1 MSLFITLQPFRHR
14 FAIKKCALCSKDF
27 NVKAI
32 VKQKSLVNR
41 EVSWLFFNHRV
52 LQEASNPNVPL
63 LERLRFLGIY
73 SNNLDEFFR
82 VRVAALHRVSEV
94 NAVVYPTK
102 ENPAI
107 VLKQIAKMT
116 AALQPE
122 FDSVYG
128 GIVES
133 LKQQQVF
140 IVTETELDETQKAFV
155 NNYYRKSLADTVTPM
170 MISRMIQLPALAD
183 SQIYLGVRLSNEG
196 NSKKKEFAVIEIPT
210 ADYPRFLELPET
222 AGKKFFILLDDVM
235 RLCLPSIF
243 SSLPYDR
250 FDAYTFKI
258 TRDAEMDSE
267 SELGESLIDKVAK
280 GVKSRRWGDPVRF
293 VYDEAMSSDLKK
305 MILGRLGFK
314 KTDTLVAGGRYHNFR
329 DFMKFPSVGIPGFLY
344 EPWKPVS
351 NKSLAS
357 AASMIK
363 VIEQEDHFLHYP
375 YFSFSQYVQLLREA
389 AIDPQVRS
397 IKITLYRVANN
408 SKVTRALINAARNG
422 KQVTAV
428 VELRARFDEEHNIKW
443 ATRMQEAGVRVVFG
457 VEELKIHSKLTLIQ
471 KKNGKGIAALST
483 GNFHEGNAAVYTDFT
498 LFTAHKKIV
507 AEVDD
512 IFDYIEHPFQKQ
524 KFKHLLVSP
533 QEMRG
538 KLDLLIQNEIKNAK
552 KNLPAYIYCKLN
564 HVSDPELTH
573 RLYAAANAG
582 VQVKLVVRGMCSLVP
597 DQPKLHRNME
607 VVSIVDRFLEHS
619 RIMIFCNNLDEKY
632 YISSADWMARNL
644 DQRIE
649 AAIPV
654 YSPKIQKELA
664 TIFEY
669 AFRDNVKARIVDG
682 SGANRIKTDEQP
694 EFRSQYELYKYYSEH
709 NY

>member
-1 MSLFITLQPFRHR
+1 
-14 FAIKKCALCSKDF
+14 
-27 NVKAI
+27 
-32 VKQKSLVNR
+32 
-41 EVSWLFFNHRV
+41 
-52 LQEASNPNVPL
+52 
-63 LERLRFLGIY
+63 
-73 SNNLDEFFR
+73 
-82 VRVAALHRVSEV
+82 
-94 NAVVYPTK
+94 
-102 ENPAI
+102 
-107 VLKQIAKMT
+107 
-116 AALQPE
+116 
-122 FDSVYG
+122 
-128 GIVES
+128 
-133 LKQQQVF
+133 
-140 IVTETELDETQKAFV
+140 
-155 NNYYRKSLADTVTPM
+155 
-170 MISRMIQLPALAD
+170 
-183 SQIYLGVRLSNEG
+183 
-196 NSKKKEFAVIEIPT
+196 
-210 ADYPRFLELPET
+210 
-222 AGKKFFILLDDVM
+222 
-235 RLCLPSIF
+235 
-243 SSLPYDR
+243 
-250 FDAYTFKI
+250 
-258 TRDAEMDSE
+258 
-267 SELGESLIDKVAK
+267 
-280 GVKSRRWGDPVRF
+280 
-293 VYDEAMSSDLKK
+293 
-305 MILGRLGFK
+305 
-314 KTDTLVAGGRYHNFR
+314 
-329 DFMKFPSVGIPGFLY
+329 MKFPSVGIPGFVY
-344 EPWKPVS
+344 EPMKPVL
-351 NKSLAS
+351 NKSLA
-357 AASMIK
+357 AATSMIK

-389 AIDPQVRS
+389 AIDPQVRT

-483 GNFHEGNAAVYTDFT
+483 GNFHEGNAAIYTDFT
-498 LFTAHKKIV
+498 LFTAHSKIV

-524 KFKHLLVSP
+524 KFRHLLVSP

-538 KLDLLIQNEIKNAK
+538 KLEMLIQNEIKNAK
-552 KNLPAYIYCKLN
+552 KNFPAYIYCKLN

-582 VQVKLVVRGMCSLVP
+582 VKVKLVVRGMCSLVS
-597 DQPKLHRNME
+597 DQPKLHQNME
-607 VVSIVDRFLEHS
+607 VISIVDRFLEHS

-649 AAIPV
+649 ASIPV

-669 AFRDNVKARIVDG
+669 AFKDNVKARIVDG
-682 SGANRIKTDEQP
+682 SGENRIRTDDKP